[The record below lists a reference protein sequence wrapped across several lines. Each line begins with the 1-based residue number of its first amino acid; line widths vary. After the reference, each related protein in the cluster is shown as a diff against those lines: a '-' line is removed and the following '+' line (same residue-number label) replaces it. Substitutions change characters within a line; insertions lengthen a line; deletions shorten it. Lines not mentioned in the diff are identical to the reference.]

1 MPSDFLESLGI
12 RPIINACGT
21 VTRLGAARLP
31 EPVVAAMTQAAGCSM
46 RPDQLQGIASHRIS
60 AVTGTEAGL
69 VTAGASAALTL
80 GAAAILAGSDLA
92 RMERLPDTR
101 GMRRTFLVAA
111 DQRSGYDHAV
121 RAAGARLRTVGVN
134 EAVSG
139 AGVRRAELW
148 EYQAAIDRHTAGI
161 LYVQSDRSEPPL
173 AAVVE
178 LAHRY
183 ELPVLVD
190 AAAEVPPL
198 ENLWRLPASGAD
210 LVAFSGGKGLRGP
223 QASGILCGRRELIR
237 SAALQMLDMDE
248 LHALWEPVPGLL
260 DGAPELPGLP
270 RQGIGR
276 GLKVSKEQIV
286 GLLAALELAL
296 DPERLDPEPQQQRW
310 LERISSRLE
319 GLGCRCELAPP
330 TAVGRRPRLWL
341 HLRSEEH
348 EAAPLELCRQL
359 QAGDPAIYVVL
370 DRLSDGIIGI
380 DPIGLSE
387 QEIDLLSH
395 RMAEVFT
402 ANLRRTSRPAA
413 E

>member
-1 MPSDFLESLGI
+1 MQADFLASLGV

-31 EPVVAAMTQAAGCSM
+31 EQVVAAMTQAAGCSL
-46 RPDQLQGIASHRIS
+46 RPDELQGIASRRIS

-92 RMERLPDTR
+92 KMERLPDTR

-121 RAAGARLRTVGVN
+121 RAAGARLQSVGIN
-134 EAVSG
+134 ESVSG

-148 EYQAAIDRHTAGI
+148 EYEAAIGRHTAGI
-161 LYVQSDRSEPPL
+161 LYVQSDRSAPPL
-173 AAVVE
+173 TAVAE
-178 LAHRY
+178 LARRY

-223 QASGILCGRRELIR
+223 QASGILCGRRELVR

-248 LHALWEPVPGLL
+248 LESLWEPVPGLL
-260 DGAPELPGLP
+260 DGEPKLPGLP
-270 RQGIGR
+270 RHGIGR

-286 GLLAALELAL
+286 GLLAALQLAL
-296 DPERLDPEPQQQRW
+296 DPERPDPTPQQQRW
-310 LERISSRLE
+310 LERISRRLE
-319 GLGCRCELAPP
+319 GLGCRCRLAPP
-330 TAVGRRPRLWL
+330 TAAGRRPRLWL
-341 HLRSEEH
+341 QLLPEELVT
-348 EAAPLELCRQL
+348 APVELCRQL
-359 QAGDPAIYVVL
+359 QAGEPPIYVVL
-370 DRLSDGIIGI
+370 DRLDEGIIGI

-387 QEIDLLSH
+387 PEIDLLSQ
-395 RMAEVFT
+395 RMAELFT
-402 ANLRRTSRPAA
+402 ANLKRTDRPAA